1 MTAPP
6 FRAVDQHTAEV
17 VPPPTDLAEQYCRT
31 VMLANPDGV
40 MNFPVLFPDVVQAE
54 IACLREELAQ
64 AAADIDN
71 LTDLLKASGAHVANL
86 SSGVAMY
93 IARAEDYRERLEEQ
107 KYRADAAEMRLQE
120 LEAELAEAKR
130 DVVWM
135 SGVPR

>member
-17 VPPPTDLAEQYCRT
+17 VPPPTDLVEQYCRT
-31 VMLANPDGV
+31 IALANGLVNP
-40 MNFPVLFPDVVQAE
+40 E
-54 IACLREELAQ
+54 IALLRTELAQ
-64 AAADIDN
+64 ATADIDH

-107 KYRADAAEMRLQE
+107 KYRADAAETRLQE